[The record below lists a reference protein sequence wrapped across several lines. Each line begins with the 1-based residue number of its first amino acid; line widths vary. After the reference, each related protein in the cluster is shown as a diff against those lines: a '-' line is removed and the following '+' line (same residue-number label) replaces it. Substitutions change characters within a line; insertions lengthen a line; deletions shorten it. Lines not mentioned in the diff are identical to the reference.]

1 MLSSFSG
8 SVGTSLCD
16 LETFCKMTGECER
29 VVALAL
35 SAGFKSESF
44 SSAHLLG
51 LRCFSSSIILSA

>member
-44 SSAHLLG
+44 SLLTY
-51 LRCFSSSIILSA
+51 